1 MFIVS
6 QTSNPEKS
14 KMFSSLEEANDFIK
28 RQRKAKGFYTVTEDK
43 PVQEGKSWK
52 EAVEFKNEIEI
63 TRANV
68 KQFYKKEGFIKV
80 VDRKGNVVHIGRTK
94 NMGKVFSNY
103 VNCANYKQS
112 YNFDLDSGE
121 HKLYFMED
129 NTNKL

>member
-14 KMFSSLEEANDFIK
+14 KMFSSLAEANDFIK

-80 VDRKGNVVHIGRTK
+80 VDHKDNVVHIGRTK

-103 VNCANYKQS
+103 INCANYKQS

-121 HKLYFMED
+121 HKLYFMEA
-129 NTNKL
+129 NTHRL